1 LGDEGQ
7 PDRKKNNV
15 LARKRLLPTK
25 SFNQHHTYFRVGL
38 IGRGLGIMSP
48 YLPRCPTGG
57 DASTD
62 REPEPESE
70 QPESERKEQAK
81 PENSEANGEA
91 WMD

>member
-38 IGRGLGIMSP
+38 IGRGLGYHVPLSSLSSLHIERVSDELLGKAGQTAMT
-48 YLPRCPTGG
+48 LTEADVLDITPTR
-57 DASTD
+57 SH
-62 REPEPESE
+62 
-70 QPESERKEQAK
+70 
-81 PENSEANGEA
+81 
-91 WMD
+91 